1 MATASVVTKNVPSV
15 LVLSAD
21 AAVRARLRSALTA
34 QRWEVHE
41 ADGGAAALL
50 LMERTQP
57 HATLLDGALPD
68 LHLEDFA
75 EEARSSQPAM
85 DLIALDGTLAGLTG
99 AVKSPRRGELL
110 QVLRSVCDQ
119 ATQATTPAAPTD
131 TNTDTN
137 IPIAPLT
144 AAILPHSTSSSSSR
158 SAGQAPAVVDLAATV
173 RLPELIGDS
182 DRMLEVSRRIRLVA
196 KRTTTVLIQ
205 GPTGTGKELVARAV
219 HRLSPRA
226 DRPFIALNC
235 AAIPEALLEAELFGH
250 ARGAFTG
257 AVQRRTGRIEAADGG
272 TLFLDE
278 IGEMPLG
285 LQSKLLRFLENGELQ
300 RVGENQPVQ
309 VDVRIVAA
317 THQSLARRAQEGSF
331 RADLYYRLA
340 VFPVQTLIST
350 LQRMGVNVPNTG
362 SANTLRVQN
371 MAAVFIAATL
381 PPFAEPGTKLD
392 VTVSSAGDAR
402 SLNGGL
408 LLMTALYGPDGRIYA
423 QAQGPLVLGGYA
435 AAANGNAKIVNHPTT
450 GRIPGGAMVER
461 GVPLD
466 LSRLPSLS
474 LLLNDAD
481 FRTAERMADAINSE
495 LKRPLAHAADSR
507 RVDLHAQ
514 PGEDLPALLAR
525 VEAVEIETF
534 PRAKVVVNERT
545 GTVVIGGDVRLQ
557 PVSILHGGLVVNV
570 VSDFAVSQPG
580 PLSNGTTQT
589 VQETRVDAQDRPVNQ
604 IMLKRGAT
612 VDDLVQELQGIGASA
627 RDVISI
633 LQAMKEAG
641 ALEAELEVL

>member
-1 MATASVVTKNVPSV
+1 MATASVLTKNAASV
-15 LVLSAD
+15 LVVSAD
-21 AAVRARLRSALTA
+21 AAIRAGLRSALTA

-68 LHLEDFA
+68 LHLQDFA
-75 EEARSSQPAM
+75 EEARSSHPAM
-85 DLIALDGTLAGLTG
+85 DLIALDGTLAGLMG
-99 AVKSPRRGELL
+99 AVRSPRRGELL

-119 ATQATTPAAPTD
+119 ASSVAAPATMPATTI
-131 TNTDTN
+131 DTN
-137 IPIAPLT
+137 IAT
-144 AAILPHSTSSSSSR
+144 ALVTAGIRPHSASASALRSS
-158 SAGQAPAVVDLAATV
+158 GNAPAVVDLGAAV
-173 RLPELIGDS
+173 RLPELIGES

-257 AVQRRTGRIEAADGG
+257 AVQRRTGRIEAAHGG

-278 IGEMPLG
+278 IGEMPLA
-285 LQSKLLRFLENGELQ
+285 LQSKLLRFLESGELQ
-300 RVGENQPVQ
+300 RVGENEPVR

-350 LQRMGVNVPNTG
+350 LQRMGVNVPTTG

-392 VTVSSAGDAR
+392 VTVSSAGDAH

-435 AAANGNAKIVNHPTT
+435 ATANGNAKIVNHPTT

-474 LLLNDAD
+474 ILLNDAD
-481 FRTAERMADAINSE
+481 FRTAERMADAINVE

-507 RVDLHAQ
+507 RVDLHPQ
-514 PGEDLPALLAR
+514 SGEDLPALLAR
-525 VEAVEIETF
+525 VEAVEVETF

-580 PLSNGTTQT
+580 PLNNRTTQT
-589 VQETRVDAQDRPVNQ
+589 VQETRVDAQDKPVNQ
-604 IMLKRGAT
+604 IVLKRGAT